1 MLKLYNGATSVCS
14 QKVRVALA
22 EIGLDYDGVLL
33 DLQKGDQFAPDY
45 MRLNPDAVVPTLL
58 DGDLVLVESSLI
70 AEYLDKTFNRSR
82 FMPKDAG
89 REARVR
95 HWLLRC
101 LAVHAAI
108 NTLSFSTFMRDN
120 AFETKSPE
128 EIEAAIAKIPD
139 PIMRYKRR
147 DLFSHGLK
155 SDYVEQALRHL
166 HRAFGDMKADIG
178 GGDWVSGPDFG
189 LADIGLVS
197 YVDRLDRL
205 GFAGLWTEA
214 FPAVG
219 HWLERMRARP
229 SYETAIEAFIPAP
242 MAQSQRAGGARHWA
256 ELSVRWADIRTAMGT
271 IAAQQRPPA
280 SG

>member
-1 MLKLYNGATSVCS
+1 MLKLYHGATSVCS
-14 QKVRVALA
+14 QKVRVALD

-33 DLQKGDQFAPDY
+33 DLQKGEQFAPDY
-45 MRLNPDAVVPTLL
+45 MRLNPEAVVPTLL

-70 AEYLDKTFNRSR
+70 AEYLDKTYNEAR
-82 FMPKDAG
+82 FMPKDPA

-101 LAVHAAI
+101 LSVHAAI
-108 NTLSFSTFMRDN
+108 NTLSFSTFMRDK
-120 AFETKSPE
+120 ALETKTPE
-128 EIEAAIAKIPD
+128 EIEAGIAQMPD
-139 PIMRYKRR
+139 PIMRNKRR

-166 HRAFGDMKADIG
+166 HRAFGDMETDIG

-205 GFAGLWTEA
+205 GFAGLWTEG

-219 HWLERMRARP
+219 FWLERMRARP
-229 SYETAIEAFIPAP
+229 SYATAIEAFIPAP
-242 MAQSQRAGGARHWA
+242 MAQSQRAGGEKHWPG
-256 ELSVRWADIRTAMGT
+256 LKDRWGNIRATMDAV
-271 IAAQQRPPA
+271 AA
-280 SG
+280 